1 MKINFFEKFIGSGF
15 YTGYSPYISGT
26 VGSLAALIIYLIP
39 GFEELF
45 VIIPVILIFMVYG
58 IYLGDKFEVEYGK
71 DPSQCTVDEV
81 VGMWISL
88 VALPKNIGI
97 VVSAFILW
105 RVLDIIKP
113 PPARNLE
120 RLKGGLGIMID
131 DVISG
136 IYTLIIMHLVVYLFG
151 TFNHII

>member
-15 YTGYSPYISGT
+15 YSGFSPYISGT

-45 VIIPVILIFMVYG
+45 VIIPAIIIFMVYG
-58 IYLGDKFEVEYGK
+58 IYLGNKFEVEYGK

-88 VALPKNIGI
+88 VALPKSIGI
-97 VVSAFILW
+97 VVSTFILW
-105 RVLDIIKP
+105 RILDIIKP

-136 IYTLIIMHLVVYLFG
+136 IYTLLIMHLVVYLFG
-151 TFNHII
+151 TF

>member
-1 MKINFFEKFIGSGF
+1 LKINLFERFIGSGF
-15 YTGYSPYISGT
+15 FTGYFPIASGT

-39 GFEELF
+39 GFEQLF
-45 VIIPVILIFMVYG
+45 VIIPSIVIFMVYG
-58 IYLGDKFEVEYGK
+58 IYVGTKFEAEYGK
-71 DPSQCTVDEV
+71 DPAQCTIDEV

-88 VALPKNIGI
+88 VALPKTFTI
-97 VVSAFILW
+97 VAIAFILW
-105 RVLDIIKP
+105 RILDIIKP

-136 IYTLIIMHLVVYLFG
+136 IYTLIIMLLVVYLFG
-151 TFNHII
+151 TF

>member
-1 MKINFFEKFIGSGF
+1 LKINFFEKFIGSGL

-26 VGSLAALIIYLIP
+26 VGSLAAFLIYLIP
-39 GFEELF
+39 GFEQPF
-45 VIIPVILIFMVYG
+45 IIIPSIIIFMISG
-58 IYLGDKFEVEYGK
+58 IFIGNKFEAEYGK
-71 DPSQCTVDEV
+71 DPAQCTIDEF

-88 VALPKNIGI
+88 VALPKTVGI
-97 VVSAFILW
+97 AMTTFLLW
-105 RVLDIIKP
+105 RILDIIKP

-151 TFNHII
+151 SF

>member
-1 MKINFFEKFIGSGF
+1 LKINFFEKFIGSGF

-39 GFEELF
+39 GFENLF
-45 VIIPVILIFMVYG
+45 IIVPAIIIFMVYG
-58 IYLGDKFEVEYGK
+58 IHVGNKFESEYGK

-81 VGMWISL
+81 VGTWISL
-88 VALPKNIGI
+88 IALPKTIGI
-97 VVSAFILW
+97 IITAFFLW
-105 RVLDIIKP
+105 RILDIIKP

-136 IYTLIIMHLVVYLFG
+136 IYTLIIMHLVVYLLG
-151 TFNHII
+151 TF

>member
-1 MKINFFEKFIGSGF
+1 LKINFFEKFIGSGI

-26 VGSLAALIIYLIP
+26 VGSLAALNIYLIP
-39 GFEELF
+39 GFEQLF
-45 VIIPVILIFMVYG
+45 VIIPLILIFMVYG
-58 IYLGDKFEVEYGK
+58 IYVGTKFEAEYGK
-71 DPSQCTVDEV
+71 DPAQCTVDEV

-88 VALPKNIGI
+88 VALPKTVVI
-97 VVSAFILW
+97 VASSFILW
-105 RVLDIIKP
+105 RILDIIKP

-136 IYTLIIMHLVVYLFG
+136 IYTLIIMHLVVYLLG
-151 TFNHII
+151 TF